1 MTDTQTTI
9 QELKERVRGFR
20 AARGWMETDQKDI
33 AISIC
38 LEAAELLEHFQWVKT
53 DAVKDDV
60 RWRKALGE
68 EMADV
73 LFLMMELAESFGID
87 LAAAFEAKT
96 NKQEKKYP
104 LEDFNPQKSD
114 EEQMKAYYRIKAKT
128 RTDYPFR
135 DEGNV
140 K

>member
-1 MTDTQTTI
+1 MTDQQTTI
-9 QELKERVRGFR
+9 QELKDRVREFR

-53 DAVKDDV
+53 ERVKDDV

-73 LFLMMELAESFGID
+73 LFLMMELAESFEID

-104 LEDFNPQKSD
+104 LEDFNPEKSV
-114 EEQMKAYYRIKAKT
+114 EEQMRAYYRIKAKT
-128 RTDYPFR
+128 RTDYPFGENR
-135 DEGNV
+135 
-140 K
+140 